1 MQQDWQEAIEIG
13 EQMKNKSKNQ
23 RPTQFQVKYEID
35 NMKFERRIMN
45 I

>member
-1 MQQDWQEAIEIG
+1 MQQDWQEDIEIG
-13 EQMKNKSKNQ
+13 EQMKIKNQ

-35 NMKFERRIMN
+35 TMKFERRIMN